1 MHGGTEAAFQM
12 VAQPA
17 QVFFVETWMEAA
29 DAAVFVD
36 VFNQAHAA
44 LAGVGIVEKNA
55 YVDPLVADKI
65 GDIPQDAVDEDALDR
80 RDSVMGLVFRIAM
93 VVFRH

>member
-12 VAQPA
+12 VTQPT

-36 VFNQAHAA
+36 VFNQADAA

-55 YVDPLVADKI
+55 DVDPLVADKI

-80 RDSVMGLVFRIAM
+80 RDSVMGLMFRITM